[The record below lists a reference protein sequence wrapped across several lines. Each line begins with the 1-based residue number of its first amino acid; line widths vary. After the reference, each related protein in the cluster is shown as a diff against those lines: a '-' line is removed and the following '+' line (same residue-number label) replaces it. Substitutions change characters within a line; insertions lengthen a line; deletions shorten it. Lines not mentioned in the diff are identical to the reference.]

1 VQAVRLASV
10 VIVGI
15 IAVAMASCGGDDDD
29 GGMST
34 DDFAE
39 QTKAICRQAN
49 KEEAALDPPDPGARE
64 GNKYDDSDFQA
75 EFNAI
80 GHRALRKL
88 KALPPPQ
95 ENPAK
100 FEEVLDSID
109 RLLSARDERI
119 AAMRKANTQRQAAA
133 IREIDTAYFDLASSA
148 GSLTL
153 AECQGV
159 GF

>member
-1 VQAVRLASV
+1 MRLASV
-10 VIVGI
+10 VTVGI
-15 IAVAMASCGGDDDD
+15 VAIASCGGDDD
-29 GGMST
+29 GGLSK

-39 QTKAICRQAN
+39 QSKAICAHAN
-49 KEEAALDPPDPGARE
+49 KEEAALDPPDPGAR
-64 GNKYDDSDFQA
+64 GGTKYDDPDFQA

-80 GHRALRKL
+80 GHHALRRL
-88 KALPPPQ
+88 KALTPPE
-95 ENPAK
+95 ENPAT

-119 AAMRKANTQRQAAA
+119 AAMRRENTQRQAAA
-133 IREIDTAYFDLASSA
+133 IRKIDTAYFDLASSA
-148 GSLTL
+148 GSLSL